1 MIWYYAFA
9 VALGFAVMDLVV
21 IIKQRIEL
29 RDLRMVAKAFVAKLD
44 QEDTADEG

>member
-1 MIWYYAFA
+1 MWYYAFA
-9 VALGFAVMDLVV
+9 VAFGFAVMELVV

-29 RDLRMVAKAFVAKLD
+29 RDLRKIAKAFVAKLE

>member
-1 MIWYYAFA
+1 MWYEAFA
-9 VALGFAVMDLVV
+9 VALGFAVVELAV

-29 RDLRMVAKAFVAKLD
+29 RDLRMVAKAFIAKLE